1 MTTCTCD
8 DMQSCEVLQSTT
20 FTFITMLHGWQ
31 ISFKYYTL
39 FFGTVQKWRHL
50 LLGSLP
56 FPGGNDVPSKS
67 FGLHKL
73 HFDTIDD
80 FNHKHLWTR
89 PACKAWGCEICL
101 PLITFGYLT
110 GPLVTLLSL
119 TQPYLAL
126 LGLTRPYSALT
137 LLGLTGLYQ
146 ALLRLTGPYF
156 ALPGL
161 TRPYWALLGF
171 TGPYWSLFCICLT
184 DWLTD

>member
-31 ISFKYYTL
+31 ISFTF

-101 PLITFGYLT
+101 PLIMFPYLFLSFYT
-110 GPLVTLLSL
+110 YPYLSL
-119 TQPYLAL
+119 PFLTFPYHSLPN
-126 LGLTRPYSALT
+126 LTFLDLSLPFLT
-137 LLGLTGLYQ
+137 FFWKKSKKWVTK
-146 ALLRLTGPYF
+146 
-156 ALPGL
+156 
-161 TRPYWALLGF
+161 
-171 TGPYWSLFCICLT
+171 
-184 DWLTD
+184 